1 MKTLLPETSRGAVFK
16 KRLGQKLWKVLA
28 AKMLTTLYY
37 VWQIGGSGGEDGGGG
52 RGRDNM
58 KLC

>member
-37 VWQIGGSGGEDGGGG
+37 VWQIGGGGSEDGGGANVQG
-52 RGRDNM
+52 
-58 KLC
+58 